1 MRNRFPRLR
10 NGRARAAPP
19 AAGARLARIATRL
32 RITDSNRSW
41 WTLAGAC
48 MGLFMLMLDSTVVTL
63 ALPDMQRDLDASTSG
78 LQWVLNAYLLALAVL
93 VVTAGRLGD
102 VFGRKRLFLIGLA
115 IFTVGLVIAATAGGM
130 EVLVLARVVQGVG
143 GAAMLTLSLAIVSEA
158 FDDAT
163 RSRALGIWAG
173 VSALALSLGPIL
185 GGLLV
190 DALSWRWVFWIGVP
204 PLLLGL
210 LITARAARET
220 RDEQADPHIDLPGL
234 AALTIGLTGVV
245 LALVQGSAWGWGSAT
260 TLLVGGAGLLG
271 LVAFALVE
279 PRVRAPVVEFALFR
293 NRPYLGASAAAFCLV
308 GTWWGVIFYF
318 PQYLQETLGYSA
330 VASGALVLP
339 ITAPMVVISPLA
351 PRLIAKVGV
360 RALMTLGMAC
370 GTAGVLLMT
379 RVDATSGY
387 MTLLPG
393 FLLFGIA
400 LGLVYAP
407 MSTAA
412 MAAMPHAKAGIAAGV
427 LAMNR
432 MVAGAFVLAGMGA
445 LFGELRD
452 DDAGATL
459 RAADAYALGR
469 SLWLLVGLCAVGTLL
484 TWWLVRSLER
494 VAAVAEPRR
503 ERHGHHGHHF

>member
-1 MRNRFPRLR
+1 M
-10 NGRARAAPP
+10 
-19 AAGARLARIATRL
+19 T
-32 RITDSNRSW
+32 RITVANRAW

-48 MGLFMLMLDSTVVTL
+48 TGLFVLMLDSTVVTL
-63 ALPDMQRDLDASTSG
+63 ALPDMQRDLGASANE
-78 LQWVLNAYLLALAVL
+78 LQWVLNAYLLTLAVL

-102 VFGRKRLFLIGLA
+102 VYGRRRIFLAGLVV
-115 IFTVGLVIAATAGGM
+115 FTVGLAIAATAAGM
-130 EVLVLARVVQGVG
+130 EILILARVVQGAG

-158 FDDAT
+158 FDDAQ

-190 DALSWRWVFWIGVP
+190 DSLSWRWVFWIGVP

-220 RDEQADPHIDLPGL
+220 RDEQADPHVDVPGL
-234 AALTIGLTGVV
+234 AALTLGLTGVV
-245 LALVQGSAWGWGSAT
+245 LALVQGGEWGWASAE
-260 TLLVGGAGLLG
+260 TLLVGAAGIAG

-279 PRVRAPVVEFALFR
+279 PRVRAPIVEFALFR

-308 GTWWGVIFYF
+308 GAWWGVIFYF
-318 PQYLQETLGYSA
+318 PQYLQEILGYSA
-330 VASGALVLP
+330 IGSGALVLP
-339 ITAPMVVISPLA
+339 ITAPMVAISPLA
-351 PRLIAKVGV
+351 PRLIARVGV

-370 GTAGVLLMT
+370 GTVGMLLLT
-379 RVDATSGY
+379 RIDATSGY
-387 MTLLPG
+387 GTLLPG

-432 MVAGAFVLAGMGA
+432 MVAGAFALAGMGA
-445 LFGELRD
+445 LFGELQD
-452 DDAGATL
+452 E
-459 RAADAYALGR
+459 RAADGVRAAYSYALGR
-469 SLWLLVGLCAVGTLL
+469 SLWLLVALAAVGTLL
-484 TWWLVRSLER
+484 TWWLVRSPER
-494 VAAVAEPRR
+494 VEAAAGHPAAA
-503 ERHGHHGHHF
+503 RHGHHGHHF

>member
-1 MRNRFPRLR
+1 MALP
-10 NGRARAAPP
+10 
-19 AAGARLARIATRL
+19 

-63 ALPDMQRDLDASTSG
+63 ALPDVQRDLHASSSE

-102 VFGRKRLFLIGLA
+102 VYGRRRLFLLGLL
-115 IFTVGLVIAATAGGM
+115 IFTGGLVLAATAGGM
-130 EVLVLARVVQGVG
+130 EVLILARVIQGVG

-158 FDDAT
+158 FGDEQ

-190 DALSWRWVFWIGVP
+190 DGLSWRWVFWIGVP
-204 PLLLGL
+204 PLLAGW
-210 LITARAARET
+210 LITSRAARET
-220 RDEQADPHIDLPGL
+220 RDEQADPHVDVPGL
-234 AALTIGLTGVV
+234 TALTVGLTGVV
-245 LALVQGSAWGWGSAT
+245 LALVQGAQWGWDAPE
-260 TLLVGGAGLLG
+260 TLVVGVAGIAG
-271 LVAFALVE
+271 LVAFALFE
-279 PRVRAPVVEFALFR
+279 PRVRAPIVEFALFR

-308 GTWWGVIFYF
+308 GAWWGVIFYF
-318 PQYLQETLGYSA
+318 PQYLQEILGYSA

-339 ITAPMVVISPLA
+339 ITAPMVIISPLA
-351 PRLIAKVGV
+351 PRLIARVGV

-370 GTAGVLLMT
+370 GTVGTLLLT
-379 RVDATSGY
+379 RIDATSGY
-387 MTLLPG
+387 ATLLPG

-445 LFGELRD
+445 LFEHLRD
-452 DDAGATL
+452 DERVGESL
-459 RAADAYALGR
+459 RAADSYALAH
-469 SLWLLVGLCAVGTLL
+469 SLWLIVGLCAIGTAL
-484 TWWLVRSLER
+484 TWWLVRSPER
-494 VAAVAEPRR
+494 VEAVAVRPSSS
-503 ERHGHHGHHF
+503 HGHHGHHF

>member
-1 MRNRFPRLR
+1 MPLS
-10 NGRARAAPP
+10 
-19 AAGARLARIATRL
+19 
-32 RITDSNRSW
+32 RITAANRPW

-48 MGLFMLMLDSTVVTL
+48 TGLFMLMLDSTVVTL
-63 ALPDMQRDLDASTSG
+63 ALPDMQRDLGADANE
-78 LQWVLNAYLLALAVL
+78 LQWVLNAYLLVLAVL

-102 VFGRKRLFLIGLA
+102 VYGRKRLFLGGLVV
-115 IFTVGLVIAATAGGM
+115 FTVGLVVAATAGGM
-130 EVLVLARVVQGVG
+130 EMLILARVIQGAG

-158 FDDAT
+158 FDDAQ
-163 RSRALGIWAG
+163 RPRALGIWAG
-173 VSALALSLGPIL
+173 VSALALSIGPIV

-190 DALSWRWVFWIGVP
+190 DALSWRWVFWLGVP

-210 LITARAARET
+210 LISARAARET
-220 RDEQADPHIDLPGL
+220 RDEQADPHVDVPGL
-234 AALTIGLTGVV
+234 LALTVGLTGVV
-245 LALVQGSAWGWGSAT
+245 LALVEGGEWGWGSST
-260 TLLVGGAGLLG
+260 TLLVAAAGVLG

-279 PRVRAPVVEFALFR
+279 PRVRAPIVDLSLFR

-308 GTWWGVIFYF
+308 GAWWGVIFYF
-318 PQYLQETLGYSA
+318 PQYLQEILGYSA
-330 VASGALVLP
+330 IGSGALVLP
-339 ITAPMVVISPLA
+339 ITAPMAIISPLA

-370 GTAGVLLMT
+370 GTLGVLLMT

-387 MTLLPG
+387 ATLLPG
-393 FLLFGIA
+393 FLLFGVA

-412 MAAMPHAKAGIAAGV
+412 MAAMPHAQAGIAAGV

-445 LFGELRD
+445 LFGELQD
-452 DDAGATL
+452 DHASDGL
-459 RAADAYALGR
+459 RAAYSYALSR
-469 SLWLLVGLCAVGTLL
+469 SLWLVVALAAVGTLL
-484 TWWLVRSLER
+484 TWWLVRSPER
-494 VAAVAEPRR
+494 VEATA